1 MPAPPVKPLLDIGD
15 ALNQFAPHNVLNA
28 LLSGGQTIT
37 ITPVLGRQPTLYEE
51 MTGYGTLPKELPAEQ
66 QAGAPDPLA
75 PIRDLLTMLLGGQ
88 VPGAPSAPSI
98 PQGFIA
104 PPAGINLSSYGQL
117 GGSAKWEDAGM
128 RAALTHKGDKVTI
141 TAKDRAINLLVT
153 NVETKVDVWFAR
165 EWWGWTWKE
174 EKVTI
179 PPYIKS
185 TSPDTIPAGQSRT
198 YTLETDE
205 TKDSEE
211 EVAKSPAGWASTVV
225 HHKTNRDKY
234 VTLIAVTKTPA
245 ELAAEPT
252 FTFDGKT
259 FDLAGARKYAQYLA
273 SIGQF
278 EKAASL
284 YELIGDYSAASAVR
298 AQMPSVPTGPT
309 VPTVPTVPEAPTAA
323 EVMTYWF
330 RGRQFTKEEGLAEA
344 ARLAGLGQY
353 GDAASLYEAI
363 GEPSYAAQMRKQ
375 ASTQGLAHTKA
386 LGDAARDQAETYM
399 NAGNFT
405 AAYAKFHEAK
415 NYYMAA
421 DETGLA
427 NNMQERANEANS
439 AAGAATAAQARAS
452 LEDQRAAWKTQAD
465 ALMAQGRFS
474 EAAELYKKAGQ
485 YRLAQDALDRA
496 RATESA
502 KAQQEFQQKI
512 QEAQKKKEAEAAA
525 KYAERQ
531 SAAEQIRLKALEARR
546 KAAAAK
552 AAAAKKTKVM

>member
-28 LLSGGQTIT
+28 LLSGGQAIT

-75 PIRDLLTMLLGGQ
+75 PIRDLLTTLLGGQ
-88 VPGAPSAPSI
+88 LPAAPKP
-98 PQGFIA
+98 PEGFIS
-104 PPAGINLSSYGQL
+104 PPAGTNLMSYSGPL
-117 GGSAKWEDAGM
+117 KGKAKYEAGYM
-128 RAALTHKGDKVTI
+128 RVALAHNGDQITI
-141 TAKDRAINLLVT
+141 TAPKDRALYLEESDYEQE
-153 NVETKVDVWFAR
+153 VEATGVLIAGAFIEANNPR
-165 EWWGWTWKE
+165 TF
-174 EKVTI
+174 I
-179 PPYIKS
+179 PPTPVLVK
-185 TSPDTIPAGQSRT
+185 TNPVTLPAGKSMSFKQDKD
-198 YTLETDE
+198 YTLKPDR
-205 TKDSEE
+205 
-211 EVAKSPAGWASTVV
+211 TVGSV
-225 HHKTNRDKY
+225 TFRTWVNRDKY
-234 VTLIAVTKTPA
+234 VTLIGVTPT
-245 ELAAEPT
+245 AAEVPPVQM
-252 FTFDGKT
+252 FKFDGKT

-353 GDAASLYEAI
+353 GEAASLYEAI
-363 GEPSYAAQMRKQ
+363 GENSYAAQMRKQ
-375 ASTQGLAHTKA
+375 AAAVDLAHTKA